1 MGGINATGEAVAALH
16 SILDEAT
23 QDLIHGGPLPLG
35 SLMKGH
41 LVEGRSQGVVD
52 FTPEVSEVRI
62 GALAKTSQVHLD
74 IQLFILNSSRR
85 LNAEDVNIELCNR
98 QVSIMFL

>member
-1 MGGINATGEAVAALH
+1 MGGINAPGEAVAALH
-16 SILDEAT
+16 CILHEAT
-23 QDLIHGGPLPLG
+23 KDLIHGGPLPLG

-62 GALAKTSQVHLD
+62 GALREISQVHLD
-74 IQLFILNSSRR
+74 
-85 LNAEDVNIELCNR
+85 V
-98 QVSIMFL
+98 